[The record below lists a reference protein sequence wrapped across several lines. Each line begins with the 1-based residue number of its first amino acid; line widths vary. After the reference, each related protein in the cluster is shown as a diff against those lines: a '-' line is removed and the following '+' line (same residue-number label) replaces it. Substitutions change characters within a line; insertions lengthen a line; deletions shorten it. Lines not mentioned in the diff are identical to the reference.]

1 MDSPAR
7 VLSRSDPPIPDSLAS
22 RMKPNDLHLQVLI
35 DASGHVVLHELPWFT
50 SEQLHPA
57 YLAELLHAST
67 RWTFIP
73 ARVRGVPTPVWATI
87 SYNIRPTP
95 SAPRNP

>member
-22 RMKPNDLHLQVLI
+22 KMKPNDLHLQVLI
-35 DASGHVVLHELPWFT
+35 DASGHAVLHELPWFT
-50 SEQLHPA
+50 SDQLHPA
-57 YLAELLHAST
+57 YLAELLRAST

-73 ARVRGVPTPVWATI
+73 ARLRGEAAPVWATI
-87 SYNIRPTP
+87 SYNIRPNP
-95 SAPRNP
+95 SAPRSP